1 MLSSLVV
8 LKQIVKVTRQHR
20 FRLFYYIITFYYIV
34 SDMERTFEV
43 EPKNA
48 TAYLGD
54 VVMFSCKI
62 GGIPRPHIL
71 WLKDNQEISTE
82 SANFVIHRDDGILE
96 IRSAQ
101 FTDFGRYRYVIND

>member
-1 MLSSLVV
+1 
-8 LKQIVKVTRQHR
+8 
-20 FRLFYYIITFYYIV
+20 
-34 SDMERTFEV
+34 MERTFEV

-62 GGIPRPHIL
+62 GGIPRPRIL